1 MKTFSINSLGCKVN
15 QYESE
20 QIRELLE
27 GLGLVP
33 INSLSRPADL
43 VVVNTCCVTL
53 TASAKSRQ
61 YIRKAQKLNPGAT
74 IVVSGCLP
82 TVDIGEFNSQDKHL
96 HLIKHRHEL
105 ASTLSQIACN
115 IMAKHDL
122 QKQQDGENNYI
133 KTKNSGK
140 VKRKMLSAR
149 QKLPQIFLRSK
160 TAVTRIAPIVLYLK
174 HAPLFGVSRLKR

>member
-82 TVDIGEFNSQDKHL
+82 
-96 HLIKHRHEL
+96 
-105 ASTLSQIACN
+105 
-115 IMAKHDL
+115 
-122 QKQQDGENNYI
+122 
-133 KTKNSGK
+133 
-140 VKRKMLSAR
+140 
-149 QKLPQIFLRSK
+149 
-160 TAVTRIAPIVLYLK
+160 
-174 HAPLFGVSRLKR
+174 